1 MPDPSVRPAVVPALV
16 PAPRNA
22 PIPAPASSIE
32 VIYSS
37 DRTLVTREIRDGV
50 PVIVKRAAAL
60 QDRPWAATT
69 CRRQRWA
76 KIFCCRRIAVIL
88 PARPRVDGT
97 SEVTMNTAAEQQ
109 FRDFVVARSGALMRL
124 AYLLAGGDQHAAEDL
139 LQIALARTAARWSR
153 IDSPETYVRRVMYH
167 QQVNSWRLKWPK
179 REVQFAELPEAVPS
193 EPVRTD
199 DMSAVD
205 LKLTVRRAL
214 SRITPRQRAMLMLR
228 FFEDLPE
235 AEVARILGCSVGT
248 VRSTTHRSLARLREL
263 APELNELN
271 PIEEAVK

>member
-1 MPDPSVRPAVVPALV
+1 
-16 PAPRNA
+16 
-22 PIPAPASSIE
+22 
-32 VIYSS
+32 
-37 DRTLVTREIRDGV
+37 
-50 PVIVKRAAAL
+50 
-60 QDRPWAATT
+60 
-69 CRRQRWA
+69 
-76 KIFCCRRIAVIL
+76 
-88 PARPRVDGT
+88 
-97 SEVTMNTAAEQQ
+97 MNPAAEQQ

-139 LQIALARTAARWSR
+139 LQIALARTAAHWGR
-153 IDSPETYVRRVMYH
+153 IDSPETYVRRVMYR
-167 QQVNSWRLKWPK
+167 QQVNSWRLKWRK
-179 REVQFAELPEAVPS
+179 REVQFAVLPEPGLPEPVPS
-193 EPVRTD
+193 D

-214 SRITPRQRAMLMLR
+214 TRITPRQRTMLILR

-271 PIEEAVK
+271 PIEEALK